1 MSGYNFHGVE
11 ADGDGLNSG
20 TDVDYSVEFTT
31 PKATH
36 EDFVELH
43 AKITSVVESSKGAYT
58 IKWLDDK
65 HDTFVVKEGDKEVF
79 TASQTSA
86 NFNTPI
92 NNDILKAYLAVMH
105 NKQLDVVINSCP
117 DLDTAKKLVLVAEDK
132 NINVQVKVTQQAK
145 EQLIKSL
152 GKSPNNYDLAWIE
165 SHLKVYTPEP
175 KDVSEKKQSPS
186 H

>member
-58 IKWLDDK
+58 IEWLDDK
-65 HDTFVVKEGDKEVF
+65 HDTFVVKKGDKEVF

-105 NKQLDVVINSCP
+105 NKHLEVVVNSCP
-117 DLDTAKKLVLVAEDK
+117 NL
-132 NINVQVKVTQQAK
+132 
-145 EQLIKSL
+145 
-152 GKSPNNYDLAWIE
+152 DLAKALVKAAREIGVE
-165 SHLKVYTPEP
+165 VKFKQEVIDALNKDHKHSFEIAKLPVYTPEP
-175 KDVSEKKQSPS
+175 ENASKKKESPS